1 MTHVNTQDSFSII
14 GAQRKVKTNIG
25 IIAVYRLIRF
35 VSCPC
40 MYEIDLIED
49 KEMRRFG
56 SKVRE
61 TPNKKLLLT
70 LLYVIPRKAQSM
82 HAIIA
87 TKDNHI
93 VGAII
98 GLRVGEN
105 QMIHEIPEALNGRGL
120 SWSAAYR
127 SE

>member
-1 MTHVNTQDSFSII
+1 M
-14 GAQRKVKTNIG
+14 
-25 IIAVYRLIRF
+25 
-35 VSCPC
+35 
-40 MYEIDLIED
+40 
-49 KEMRRFG
+49 
-56 SKVRE
+56 RE

-120 SWSAAYR
+120 SWSAAHR